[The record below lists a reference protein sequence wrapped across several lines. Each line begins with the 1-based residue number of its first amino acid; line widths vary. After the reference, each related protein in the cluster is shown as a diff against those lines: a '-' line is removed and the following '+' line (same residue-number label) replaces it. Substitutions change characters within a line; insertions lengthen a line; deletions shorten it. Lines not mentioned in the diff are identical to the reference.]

1 MTRHAERSAR
11 INELCTALRNER
23 LASIRDDLADLG
35 HPGAENISAHYILS
49 EEYGWPVL
57 TRLEIDGQQVA
68 DLQDTP
74 TPFSERFAGSDTQDV
89 LNALL
94 IEDYDPDEGDT
105 SLQFSFQ
112 NLPDEVPLQATAC
125 LKSSVSS

>member
-1 MTRHAERSAR
+1 MSKKAERSAR

-35 HPGAENISAHYILS
+35 HPEPKNISAHYILS

-68 DLQDTP
+68 DLLDMP
-74 TPFSERFAGSDTQDV
+74 TPFSERFAGSDTQDI

-94 IEDYDPDEGDT
+94 IEDYDPDEGDA
-105 SLQFSFQ
+105 SLQFSFLD
-112 NLPDEVPLQATAC
+112 LPEAVPLQATAC
-125 LKSSVSS
+125 L